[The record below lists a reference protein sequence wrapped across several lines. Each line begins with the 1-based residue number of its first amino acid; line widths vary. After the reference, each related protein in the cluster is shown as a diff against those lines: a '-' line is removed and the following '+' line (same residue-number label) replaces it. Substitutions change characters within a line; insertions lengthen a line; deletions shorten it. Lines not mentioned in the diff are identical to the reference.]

1 MMVNMC
7 FAAPP
12 TSYGVG
18 GSGYGGGGGGRGWEW
33 VCGGVGEDRGG
44 VGAWPLLSWS
54 QSHIRLAISWVYYV
68 LILKGNSHMI
78 SPDRTRL
85 ISILLSNSRLPGHLS
100 PDLWHS
106 MLIIL
111 ILLIHAT
118 TRQQWNASWQSK
130 RRRSAQILST
140 AIVTVALALLATR
153 TGMKRVG
160 TRPDGRRCHVPVWT
174 RWNTASYIFGS
185 RMLRPS
191 TDIPARIILP

>member
-1 MMVNMC
+1 METFTPRWKPAVET
-7 FAAPP
+7 FTP
-12 TSYGVG
+12 
-18 GSGYGGGGGGRGWEW
+18 RGK
-33 VCGGVGEDRGG
+33 R
-44 VGAWPLLSWS
+44 
-54 QSHIRLAISWVYYV
+54 SHHCVKVSTVV
-68 LILKGNSHMI
+68 ETFSPLKGIATSI

-140 AIVTVALALLATR
+140 AIVTVALATR

-160 TRPDGRRCHVPVWT
+160 TRADGRRCHVPVWK

>member
-1 MMVNMC
+1 MC
-7 FAAPP
+7 LTIFSPDIWP
-12 TSYGVG
+12 GEGFSYCLRIC
-18 GSGYGGGGGGRGWEW
+18 SGATRILTEW
-33 VCGGVGEDRGG
+33 SPSLYRDD
-44 VGAWPLLSWS
+44 ALSS
-54 QSHIRLAISWVYYV
+54 TVPI
-68 LILKGNSHMI
+68 KGNSHMI

-140 AIVTVALALLATR
+140 AIVTVALATR

-160 TRPDGRRCHVPVWT
+160 TRPDGRRCHVPVWK

-185 RMLRPS
+185 RML
-191 TDIPARIILP
+191 I

>member
-1 MMVNMC
+1 MQGSIPID
-7 FAAPP
+7 FSRWRRRPYRQGFFQAILAPA
-12 TSYGVG
+12 
-18 GSGYGGGGGGRGWEW
+18 
-33 VCGGVGEDRGG
+33 
-44 VGAWPLLSWS
+44 GAKIAWKKPC
-54 QSHIRLAISWVYYV
+54 RF
-68 LILKGNSHMI
+68 KGNSHMI

-140 AIVTVALALLATR
+140 AIVTVALATR

-160 TRPDGRRCHVPVWT
+160 TRPDGRRCHVPVWK

-185 RMLRPS
+185 RML
-191 TDIPARIILP
+191 I

>member
-1 MMVNMC
+1 MFNPSRTDGVHND
-7 FAAPP
+7 APIGIASLSTWETLGMFP
-12 TSYGVG
+12 
-18 GSGYGGGGGGRGWEW
+18 GRCE
-33 VCGGVGEDRGG
+33 VSD
-44 VGAWPLLSWS
+44 
-54 QSHIRLAISWVYYV
+54 I
-68 LILKGNSHMI
+68 KGNMHMI
-78 SPDRTRL
+78 SPDQTRL

-140 AIVTVALALLATR
+140 AIVTVALATR

-160 TRPDGRRCHVPVWT
+160 TRPDARRCHVPVWK

-185 RMLRPS
+185 RML
-191 TDIPARIILP
+191 I

>member
-1 MMVNMC
+1 MFSRSTANLKYSVNLWQPRECQMYDVHTN
-7 FAAPP
+7 FQRLIKW
-12 TSYGVG
+12 SY
-18 GSGYGGGGGGRGWEW
+18 
-33 VCGGVGEDRGG
+33 
-44 VGAWPLLSWS
+44 
-54 QSHIRLAISWVYYV
+54 LAS
-68 LILKGNSHMI
+68 LKGNSHMI

-140 AIVTVALALLATR
+140 AIVTVALATR

-160 TRPDGRRCHVPVWT
+160 TRPDGRRCHVPVWK

-185 RMLRPS
+185 RML
-191 TDIPARIILP
+191 I

>member
-1 MMVNMC
+1 MAQVHGSVAYRGSPAPGANAC
-7 FAAPP
+7 IGAPP
-12 TSYGVG
+12 RIRT
-18 GSGYGGGGGGRGWEW
+18 
-33 VCGGVGEDRGG
+33 
-44 VGAWPLLSWS
+44 PLP
-54 QSHIRLAISWVYYV
+54 HRPVAM
-68 LILKGNSHMI
+68 LKGIATSI

-130 RRRSAQILST
+130 RRRSAHILST
-140 AIVTVALALLATR
+140 AIVTVALATR

-160 TRPDGRRCHVPVWT
+160 TRPDGRRCHVPVWKW
-174 RWNTASYIFGS
+174 WNTASYIFGS

>member
-1 MMVNMC
+1 MNTIHI
-7 FAAPP
+7 FLAAAHHLLFTHSMGTSSQFTGCQHKDWWP
-12 TSYGVG
+12 TT
-18 GSGYGGGGGGRGWEW
+18 
-33 VCGGVGEDRGG
+33 
-44 VGAWPLLSWS
+44 S
-54 QSHIRLAISWVYYV
+54 QWYNN
-68 LILKGNSHMI
+68 LKGIATSI

-140 AIVTVALALLATR
+140 AIVTVAR
-153 TGMKRVG
+153 NSNGNETGRDASWRASLPCARVK
-160 TRPDGRRCHVPVWT
+160 TVKHSKLHIRFSDAKTVDGY
-174 RWNTASYIFGS
+174 SG
-185 RMLRPS
+185 
-191 TDIPARIILP
+191 

>member
-1 MMVNMC
+1 MTSMC
-7 FAAPP
+7 LPHIFGPMYNVHCCESRYDAH
-12 TSYGVG
+12 
-18 GSGYGGGGGGRGWEW
+18 
-33 VCGGVGEDRGG
+33 
-44 VGAWPLLSWS
+44 LS
-54 QSHIRLAISWVYYV
+54 IVTV
-68 LILKGNSHMI
+68 LKGIATSI

-140 AIVTVALALLATR
+140 AIVTVARNSNGNETGRDATR
-153 TGMKRVG
+153 RASLPCARVK
-160 TRPDGRRCHVPVWT
+160 TVKHSKLHIRFSDAKTVDGY
-174 RWNTASYIFGS
+174 SG
-185 RMLRPS
+185 
-191 TDIPARIILP
+191 

>member
-1 MMVNMC
+1 MW
-7 FAAPP
+7 
-12 TSYGVG
+12 
-18 GSGYGGGGGGRGWEW
+18 GGRCQGSRHRILNETEAYWFCLPNVTSASVLENDW
-33 VCGGVGEDRGG
+33 TVPVFVPIKVWKKSCYLSITPVWHLGGV
-44 VGAWPLLSWS
+44 VWAPQTSPAQSSSLVFYLIFLSMLPLFV
-54 QSHIRLAISWVYYV
+54 QST
-68 LILKGNSHMI
+68 LKGIATSI

-140 AIVTVALALLATR
+140 AIVTVARNSNGNETLDQTGVLCALV
-153 TGMKRVG
+153 KY
-160 TRPDGRRCHVPVWT
+160 
-174 RWNTASYIFGS
+174 S
-185 RMLRPS
+185 
-191 TDIPARIILP
+191 

>member
-1 MMVNMC
+1 MLYSDTLWMPYPS
-7 FAAPP
+7 AQ
-12 TSYGVG
+12 
-18 GSGYGGGGGGRGWEW
+18 SGQVRGW
-33 VCGGVGEDRGG
+33 CLATIGHSILRLMRPGRDR
-44 VGAWPLLSWS
+44 
-54 QSHIRLAISWVYYV
+54 H
-68 LILKGNSHMI
+68 LKGIATSI

-140 AIVTVALALLATR
+140 AIVTVAR
-153 TGMKRVG
+153 NSNGNETGRDASWRASLPCARVKMVKHSKLHIRFSDAK
-160 TRPDGRRCHVPVWT
+160 TVDGY
-174 RWNTASYIFGS
+174 SG
-185 RMLRPS
+185 
-191 TDIPARIILP
+191 

>member
-1 MMVNMC
+1 MVTRTPCSWQKM
-7 FAAPP
+7 FG
-12 TSYGVG
+12 TVI
-18 GSGYGGGGGGRGWEW
+18 ET
-33 VCGGVGEDRGG
+33 
-44 VGAWPLLSWS
+44 LS
-54 QSHIRLAISWVYYV
+54 AV
-68 LILKGNSHMI
+68 LKGIATSI

-85 ISILLSNSRLPGHLS
+85 ISILLLNSRLPGHLS

-140 AIVTVALALLATR
+140 AIVTVALATR

-160 TRPDGRRCHVPVWT
+160 TRPDGRRCHMPVWK

>member
-1 MMVNMC
+1 MKK
-7 FAAPP
+7 FGRSEGA
-12 TSYGVG
+12 TSLWREHPCNIY
-18 GSGYGGGGGGRGWEW
+18 W
-33 VCGGVGEDRGG
+33 DRDTHT
-44 VGAWPLLSWS
+44 V
-54 QSHIRLAISWVYYV
+54 
-68 LILKGNSHMI
+68 KGNSHMI

-100 PDLWHS
+100 PDLWHW

-140 AIVTVALALLATR
+140 VAIVTVALATW

-160 TRPDGRRCHVPVWT
+160 TRPDGRRCHVPVWK

-185 RMLRPS
+185 RML
-191 TDIPARIILP
+191 I